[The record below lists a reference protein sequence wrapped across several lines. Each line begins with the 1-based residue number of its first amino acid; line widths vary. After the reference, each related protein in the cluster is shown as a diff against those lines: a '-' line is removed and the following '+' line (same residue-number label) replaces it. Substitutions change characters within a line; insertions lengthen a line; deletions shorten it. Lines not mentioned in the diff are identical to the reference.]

1 MMKKSL
7 ESSLLSVFQAC
18 AILGISEGAL
28 RSQLARHRSNG
39 LTRAIRKIGR
49 RVFIDKD
56 ELMAWLDANVTK
68 IN

>member
-1 MMKKSL
+1 MKISNDNR
-7 ESSLLSVFQAC
+7 LLSIFEAC
-18 AILGISEGAL
+18 SILGISEGAL

-49 RVFIDKD
+49 RVFLDRE
-56 ELMAWLDANVTK
+56 ELLIWINSNVAR